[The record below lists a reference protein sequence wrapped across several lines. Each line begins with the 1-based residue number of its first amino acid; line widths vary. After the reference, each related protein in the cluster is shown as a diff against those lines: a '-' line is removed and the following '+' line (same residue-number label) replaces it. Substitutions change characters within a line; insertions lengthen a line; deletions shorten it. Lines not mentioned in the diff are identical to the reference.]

1 MFRRKN
7 IKIYEI
13 GGSMDIT
20 LNQITE
26 YISKFVD
33 YINNFTLDSRERDN
47 AISKLEEAV
56 FWITYLNEEGE

>member
-1 MFRRKN
+1 
-7 IKIYEI
+7 
-13 GGSMDIT
+13 MDIT
-20 LNQITE
+20 LEQITE

-56 FWITYLNEEGE
+56 FWITYLNEEGEG